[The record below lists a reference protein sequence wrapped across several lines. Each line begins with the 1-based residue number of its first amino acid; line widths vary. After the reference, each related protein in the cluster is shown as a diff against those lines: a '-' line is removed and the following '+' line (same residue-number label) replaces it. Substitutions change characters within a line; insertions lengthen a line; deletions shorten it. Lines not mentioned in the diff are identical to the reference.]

1 MKKFFAMAVAAVV
14 AFSITSC
21 KTDDGEKV
29 SGTYGVSADIAVDNA
44 PGSIFWDMSD
54 AVTKAAEGFKFRTA
68 ESDNA
73 VVAAADKVYAER
85 KNQSDKEMTLTVY
98 FKPGNSMGEAEKA
111 PIKLKDYKFAPAS

>member
-29 SGTYGVSADIAVDNA
+29 TGTYGVTPSIDVDNA
-44 PGSIFWDMSD
+44 PGSILWDMSD
-54 AVTKAAEGFKFRTA
+54 AVTKAAESFKFRTA
-68 ESDNA
+68 ESDKA
-73 VVAAADKVYAER
+73 VVAAADKVYEER

-98 FKPGNSMGEAEKA
+98 FKAANAVGQAEKA
-111 PIKLKDYKFAPAS
+111 PEKLKDYKFVPVS

>member
-54 AVTKAAEGFKFRTA
+54 AVTKAAQGSSFRTA

-73 VVAAADKVYAER
+73 VVAAAEKVYNER

-111 PIKLKDYKFAPAS
+111 PIKLKDFKFVPVS

>member
-29 SGTYGVSADIAVDNA
+29 TGTYGVDADIAIDNA

-54 AVTKAAEGFKFRTA
+54 AVTKAAEGFKFRTS
-68 ESDNA
+68 ESDKA

-98 FKPGNSMGEAEKA
+98 FKAANAVGQAEKA
-111 PIKLKDYKFAPAS
+111 PEKLKDYKFVPES